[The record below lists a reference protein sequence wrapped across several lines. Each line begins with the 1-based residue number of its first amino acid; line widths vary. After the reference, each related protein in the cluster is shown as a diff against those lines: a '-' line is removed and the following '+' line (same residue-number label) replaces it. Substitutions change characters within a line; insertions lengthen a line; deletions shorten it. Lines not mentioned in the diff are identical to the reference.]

1 MNHWKRKR
9 RRRMAAWRNSLA
21 ADEWSWKMLLN
32 FWRTEKKFVASQR
45 EDKCTISLDVVL
57 FFSAR
62 MKPTKTFIRW
72 KAFSKHLKFLL
83 VNFSVM
89 GVSYLISENKTKKW
103 KCWFVNSGKR
113 FQLWCE
119 VRKLGNFIAKC
130 NTPKILD
137 FNQW

>member
-1 MNHWKRKR
+1 MNHWKKKR
-9 RRRMAAWRNSLA
+9 RRRMAAWRNFVGSRWMILENA
-21 ADEWSWKMLLN
+21 PEFLKN
-32 FWRTEKKFVASQR
+32 REKIVASQR
-45 EDKCTISLDVVL
+45 QDKCTISLDVVL

-62 MKPTKTFIRW
+62 MKPTKTFIR
-72 KAFSKHLKFLL
+72 KAFSKQLKFLRFY
-83 VNFSVM
+83 FSVM